1 MAGDKKKKV
10 KATDDP
16 DTLFVCRN
24 RKANHLYEVSDELDC
39 GIVLCGSEVKSVR
52 EGKMSL
58 EEAYAT
64 IRRGE
69 LWLIG
74 ANIGEY
80 AQASDMNHDAKQARK
95 LLLHHREIAK
105 FAVRAEDKGFTL
117 IPLAVFIR
125 RGFVKVTIAVAK
137 GRKQYDKRH
146 IIKRES
152 DRKEMRNALM
162 KRK

>member
-1 MAGDKKKKV
+1 MAADKKKNV
-10 KATDDP
+10 KSS
-16 DTLFVCRN
+16 DTSETITVCRN

-39 GIVLCGSEVKSVR
+39 GIMLCGSEVKSVR
-52 EGKMSL
+52 AGKISL

-80 AQASDMNHDAKQARK
+80 AEASDMNHDAKQARK
-95 LLLHHREIAK
+95 LLLHKREVAK
-105 FAVRAEDKGFTL
+105 FAIRAEDRGFTL

-125 RGFVKVTIAVAK
+125 RGFVKVTIALAK

-152 DRKEMRNALM
+152 DRKEMRNAMM

>member
-1 MAGDKKKKV
+1 MAADKKKSTKP
-10 KATDDP
+10 TDTP
-16 DTLFVCRN
+16 ETITVCRN
-24 RKANHLYEVSDELDC
+24 RKANHLYEISDELDC

-52 EGKMSL
+52 AGKISL

-69 LWLIG
+69 LWLVG

-80 AQASDMNHDAKQARK
+80 AEASDMNHEAKQARK
-95 LLLHHREIAK
+95 LLLHKREVAK
-105 FAVRAEDKGFTL
+105 FAIRAEDRGFTL

-125 RGFVKVTIAVAK
+125 RGFVKVTIALAK

-146 IIKRES
+146 IIKREN
-152 DRKEMRNALM
+152 DRKEMRNAMM